1 MTDYPTISVF
11 VRLHYK
17 HIYNQG
23 SVFMVFYDLLLL
35 IMKFLTVY
43 HIFITGFIT
52 FLVKVVRGVGC
63 GGVFRDTEF

>member
-1 MTDYPTISVF
+1 
-11 VRLHYK
+11 
-17 HIYNQG
+17 
-23 SVFMVFYDLLLL
+23 MVFYDLLLL